1 MGTICPGNDF
11 LAQDFAPLALAGEL
25 AAVAAVPVQS
35 EAEAGVIA
43 AQRHVARSAR
53 NAQAA
58 HGKTAPGRRAGAGGR
73 AASWLP
79 PMPGVAENPHAPAP
93 GAGAGGAAYNHS
105 FSTKE

>member
-11 LAQDFAPLALAGEL
+11 LAQDFAPLALALAGEL

-43 AQRHVARSAR
+43 TQRHVARSAR

-58 HGKTAPGRRAGAGGR
+58 HGKTAPRPAGRCWR
-73 AASWLP
+73 
-79 PMPGVAENPHAPAP
+79 
-93 GAGAGGAAYNHS
+93 
-105 FSTKE
+105 

>member
-1 MGTICPGNDF
+1 MGCTNGADLPTHAF
-11 LAQDFAPLALAGEL
+11 LAPDFAPQAQADEL

-58 HGKTAPGRRAGAGGR
+58 HGKTALRPAGRRR
-73 AASWLP
+73 R
-79 PMPGVAENPHAPAP
+79 
-93 GAGAGGAAYNHS
+93 
-105 FSTKE
+105 

>member
-25 AAVAAVPVQS
+25 AAVAPVPVQS

-58 HGKTAPGRRAGAGGR
+58 HGKTAPRPAGRCWR
-73 AASWLP
+73 
-79 PMPGVAENPHAPAP
+79 
-93 GAGAGGAAYNHS
+93 
-105 FSTKE
+105 